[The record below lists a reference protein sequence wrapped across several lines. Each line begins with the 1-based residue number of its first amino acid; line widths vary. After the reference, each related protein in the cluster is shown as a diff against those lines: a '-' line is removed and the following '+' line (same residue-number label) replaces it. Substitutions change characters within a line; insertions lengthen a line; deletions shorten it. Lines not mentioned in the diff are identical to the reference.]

1 MKIDRSKVPKS
12 GRELITGRKKD
23 DCNKL
28 RDLAT
33 ALMDQYPD
41 DSDEWFVRRFAARC
55 QSDPELEREAVE
67 QYGIVLRHLLQTA
80 KATKATA

>member
-1 MKIDRSKVPKS
+1 MTVR
-12 GRELITGRKKD
+12 
-23 DCNKL
+23 KL

-41 DSDEWFVRRFAARC
+41 DSEEWFVRRFAARC
-55 QSDPELEREAVE
+55 QSLESEAIK

>member
-1 MKIDRSKVPKS
+1 MTVR
-12 GRELITGRKKD
+12 
-23 DCNKL
+23 KL

-41 DSDEWFVRRFAARC
+41 DCEEWFVRRFAARC

>member
-1 MKIDRSKVPKS
+1 M
-12 GRELITGRKKD
+12 TGR
-23 DCNKL
+23 KL

-41 DSDEWFVRRFAARC
+41 DSEEWFVRRAARC

>member
-1 MKIDRSKVPKS
+1 
-12 GRELITGRKKD
+12 
-23 DCNKL
+23 
-28 RDLAT
+28 
-33 ALMDQYPD
+33 MDQYPD
-41 DSDEWFVRRFAARC
+41 DNEEWFVRRFAARC

>member
-1 MKIDRSKVPKS
+1 MTVR
-12 GRELITGRKKD
+12 
-23 DCNKL
+23 KL

-41 DSDEWFVRRFAARC
+41 DSEEWFVRRFAAKC
-55 QSDPELEREAVE
+55 QSDVE
-67 QYGIVLRHLLQTA
+67 QYGIVLRHRLQTA